1 MLNGA
6 GAQAAEFIVFMAELG
21 FKLLAA
27 GGECAARLEYL
38 VMGLRGGAAFL
49 LQLLVQRGDFCAE
62 ARFEIAD
69 GALTFGQQIFLLS
82 EGGAQ
87 AIKIAFQL
95 LAGGVDRT
103 GVGLGAFQFS
113 NTAL

>member
-1 MLNGA
+1 
-6 GAQAAEFIVFMAELG
+6 MAELG

-27 GGECAARLEYL
+27 GGEFAARLEYF

-49 LQLLVQRGDFCAE
+49 LQLLLQRGDFCAE